1 MNHRWTQ
8 ARVGCTKPL
17 SQSASTP
24 MRPDD
29 DHILAVRALV
39 SPREMST
46 GPVKRWRDDDFVV
59 FSGTVSVPAPLRGC
73 RVKLG
78 YSAEAN
84 SLARSS

>member
-1 MNHRWTQ
+1 
-8 ARVGCTKPL
+8 
-17 SQSASTP
+17 
-24 MRPDD
+24 
-29 DHILAVRALV
+29 
-39 SPREMST
+39 MST

-59 FSGTVSVPAPLRGC
+59 LSGTVSVPAPLRGR